1 MGPVLEARQLQH
13 GYGTRVVLE
22 DLSLR
27 FAQGQLVSLL
37 GPNGCGK
44 TTLLK
49 LLLGLLVPRKGDVFF
64 RGENIRGI
72 PRRRYARNVAY
83 VPQNHR
89 TAFPYLVE
97 DVVAMGRLPH
107 QSMWLRQSPGQE
119 AWVEQALAKL
129 EIVHLRKR
137 SYTEISGGERQLTL
151 IARALAQGAD
161 TIIMDE
167 PTAALDYGHQVRLL
181 EQLAKLAQNGLTC
194 IKSTHTPEHA
204 LWVSDRVVMLHNG
217 RVIADGHPRD
227 QITPENLHR
236 LYRVNVTSLMTSDGW
251 PAYVPSDFN
260 GRGHRIEAKVP
271 RTPIVNHSCMAMS
284 EKERST

>member
-1 MGPVLEARQLQH
+1 MMESVLEARQLQH
-13 GYGTRVVLE
+13 TYGTRVVLE
-22 DLSLR
+22 DISLR
-27 FAQGQLVSLL
+27 FAQGQLVSIL

-49 LLLGLLVPRKGDVFF
+49 LLLGLLVPRKGNVFF
-64 RGENIRGI
+64 RGENVRGI

-83 VPQNHR
+83 VPQSHR

-107 QSMWLRQSPGQE
+107 QSMWLRPSPGQQ

-129 EIVHLRKR
+129 EIAHLRKR
-137 SYTEISGGERQLTL
+137 PYTEISGGERQLTL

-167 PTAALDYGHQVRLL
+167 PAAALDYGHQVRLL
-181 EQLAKLAQNGLTC
+181 EQLAKLSQAGLTC

-204 LWVSDRVVMLHNG
+204 LWVSDRVIMLQEG
-217 RVIADGHPRD
+217 RIVADGRPRE
-227 QITPENLHR
+227 QITPANLHR
-236 LYRVNVTSLMTSDGW
+236 LYRVNVRSTATKDGW
-251 PAYVPSDFN
+251 LAYVPADFS
-260 GRGHRIEAKVP
+260 GWA
-271 RTPIVNHSCMAMS
+271 
-284 EKERST
+284 ER

>member
-1 MGPVLEARQLQH
+1 MGLMVPVLEARKIRH
-13 GYGTRVVLE
+13 GYGARAVLE
-22 DLSLR
+22 DISLR

-49 LLLGLLVPRKGDVFF
+49 LLLGLLVPRAGDVLF
-64 RGENIRGI
+64 RGTNIRQI
-72 PRRRYARNVAY
+72 PRRLYARNVAY
-83 VPQNHR
+83 VPQSHR
-89 TAFPYLVE
+89 TAFPYPVE

-107 QSMWLRQSPGQE
+107 QSMWLRPSVSDEPWIE
-119 AWVEQALAKL
+119 EALAKL
-129 EIVHLRKR
+129 EIAHLRKR
-137 SYTEISGGERQLTL
+137 PYTEISGGERQLTL

-167 PTAALDYGHQVRLL
+167 PTSALDYGHQVRLL

-204 LWVSDRVVMLHNG
+204 LWVSDRVVMLQNG
-217 RVIADGHPRD
+217 QVIADGHPRE

-236 LYRVNVTSLMTSDGW
+236 LYRVNVTSVMTSDGW

-260 GRGHRIEAKVP
+260 HRAPGHP
-271 RTPIVNHSCMAMS
+271 
-284 EKERST
+284 

>member
-1 MGPVLEARQLQH
+1 MGLMTPVLEARNLRH
-13 GYGTRVVLE
+13 GYGTRVVL
-22 DLSLR
+22 DGISLA
-27 FAQGQLVSLL
+27 FARGELVSLL

-49 LLLGLLVPRKGDVFF
+49 LLLGLLAPRSGEVLF
-64 RGENIRGI
+64 RGQDLRGI
-72 PRRRYARNVAY
+72 PRRLYARSVAY
-83 VPQNHR
+83 VPQSHR
-89 TAFPYLVE
+89 TAFPYPVE

-107 QSMWLRQSPGQE
+107 QSMWLRQSAGQE
-119 AWVEQALAKL
+119 AWVEEALAKL
-129 EIVHLRKR
+129 EIAHLRKR
-137 SYTEISGGERQLTL
+137 PYTEISGGERQLTL

-204 LWVSDRVVMLHNG
+204 LWVSDRVVMLQNG
-217 RVIADGHPRD
+217 QVIADGHPRD

-236 LYRVNVTSLMTSDGW
+236 LYRVKVTSLMTSDGW
-251 PAYVPSDFN
+251 PAYVPTDFS
-260 GRGHRIEAKVP
+260 RVTESRRRFPAHR
-271 RTPIVNHSCMAMS
+271 S
-284 EKERST
+284 